1 MTSQLTP
8 FATGCTGDG
17 AKMFECTKCSFF
29 FELHPIVE
37 NALAGEHGTLV
48 CAVCP
53 DCVLDLNY
61 DGSFY
66 DGTFMDYPQ

>member
-1 MTSQLTP
+1 
-8 FATGCTGDG
+8 
-17 AKMFECTKCSFF
+17 MFECTKCSFF